1 MDYEQNPFKC
11 NTTTLKRI
19 VKGPKTAN
27 EATEEKIVEAH
38 KRNLETTTKETE
50 V

>member
-1 MDYEQNPFKC
+1 MDFEQNPFKC
-11 NTTTLKRI
+11 NTTTL
-19 VKGPKTAN
+19 KGPKTAN